1 MRDPNRLDS
10 FYETLTDIHKRS
22 FPDWRFGQ
30 FMFNFIGWLQSEKK
44 NDGFYYE
51 ENRMIKCIKEYAN
64 TNSPYYR
71 EW

>member
-1 MRDPNRLDS
+1 MRDPNRLDL
-10 FYETLTDIHKRS
+10 FYQTLKEIHKQS
-22 FPDWRFGQ
+22 FPDLRFGQ
-30 FMFNFIGWLQSEKK
+30 FMFNFMGWLQSEKK

-64 TNSPYYR
+64 TNSSYYR

>member
-1 MRDPNRLDS
+1 MRDPNRLDL
-10 FYETLTDIHKRS
+10 FYQTLKEIHKQS

-30 FMFNFIGWLQSEKK
+30 FMFNFMGWLQSEKK

-51 ENRMIKCIKEYAN
+51 ENIMIQYLKEYAN
-64 TNSPYYR
+64 TNSSYYR